1 MKNSKDKL
9 KVKAG
14 VLGIVLI
21 LLAISISSVFAGVV
35 SNPIPSNG
43 RKWVSIYTTNL
54 SVVISD
60 ANSLFNFTIETD
72 PDIGS
77 SSGNNVDDGVKGVTV
92 SGLGYSTVYTW
103 YVNATDG
110 EDFDNKSYSFTTK
123 GETDFDINDAI
134 NNLPEF
140 AMGPYKVYV
149 SDFIWVFL
157 FLGMIGLVYGAS
169 KNVGSTLI
177 AILITF
183 AAYGGKRAF
192 VDGMGQQVSL
202 LLSVIAAICLTVLI
216 LGLFLTKRKG

>member
-1 MKNSKDKL
+1 MRKYQIPRTGRTL
-9 KVKAG
+9 L
-14 VLGIVLI
+14 LGLLI
-21 LLAISISSVFAGVV
+21 LVSVFSLTVGVDALV
-35 SNPIPSNG
+35 VDDPIPRAG
-43 RKWVSIYTTNL
+43 RWVTMYTTNL
-54 SVVISD
+54 SVVITD
-60 ANSLFNFTIETD
+60 DGLFDYTIETD

-77 SSGNNVDDGVKGVTV
+77 ISVNNAV
-92 SGLGYSTVYTW
+92 SGTKFVVVSNLGFKIFYTW
-103 YVNATDG
+103 YINATDG
-110 EDFDNKSYSFTTK
+110 ISWDNKSYSFTTK
-123 GETDFDINDAI
+123 GSSDFDINDAI

-149 SDFIWVFL
+149 SDFVWVFL